1 MTFKLFCH
9 LWTMTVLIDRNFCI
23 IYVCVF
29 LEVWCY
35 NINDF
40 SLLKCS
46 VLEKQKRNGGVSCD
60 SLTGFQH
67 HLNGWCCK
75 VFDIMTMIKVMT
87 VMALPP
93 TTTKHFMH
101 NFSILI
107 RYDCI
112 KNLEA
117 TKSKE
122 KIIQHDCQ
130 TLLSGFNFTKKE

>member
-1 MTFKLFCH
+1 
-9 LWTMTVLIDRNFCI
+9 
-23 IYVCVF
+23 
-29 LEVWCY
+29 
-35 NINDF
+35 
-40 SLLKCS
+40 
-46 VLEKQKRNGGVSCD
+46 
-60 SLTGFQH
+60 
-67 HLNGWCCK
+67 
-75 VFDIMTMIKVMT
+75 MIKVMT

-122 KIIQHDCQ
+122 KIIQHYCQ
-130 TLLSGFNFTKKE
+130 TLLSGFNFTKKSRNGFFCISFKYQTHSMHYTR